1 MRIGLLHH
9 SIHQDTVGRHVA
21 NNRYKPFRIVKRF
34 LSSKE
39 GEIITTF
46 AHEMIS
52 INNLTFEIGSRALYD
67 EANWHIKPGDKT
79 GLIGANGTGK
89 STLLKLIVGEYAP
102 TSGTISMAKDL
113 KIGYLNQDLLSY
125 HSEKSILHVAMEAFE
140 RQNQLHTEIDNLL
153 RKLETDYSDDIL
165 NKLSDKQMEFE
176 ALDGY
181 NIEFR
186 AHEIL
191 AGLGFSEEERKRP
204 LATFSGGWRMR
215 VMLARILL
223 QTPDILLLDEPTNH
237 LDLPSIK
244 WLETYLQAFEGSIV
258 IVSHDRYF
266 LDRIINKTVESRR
279 GKLTL
284 YAGNYSFYLEE
295 KSLREEIQSNQF
307 KNQQAKIK
315 QEERLIERFRS
326 KASKAKMVQSRIK
339 ALDKMEKVEEVDD
352 DNPVVNFSFK
362 FSKPSGR
369 HVVTL
374 ENISKRYPN
383 IEILENTDGLIEK
396 GDKIALIGANGK
408 GKSTLLRIVADADQ
422 EFEGTS
428 TKGHNVSQTFFA
440 QHQLEALHLENS
452 LLQELQA
459 YAPRHSETELRSILG
474 CFLFTG
480 DDVFKKIKVLSG
492 GEKSR
497 VALAKALTADANF
510 LVLDEPT
517 NHLDMASV
525 NILIQALQQYEG
537 TLIVVSHDRYFLDHV
552 ANKIWFIE
560 NKEIKE
566 YPGTYEEYETWNS
579 KRVIKPQPDKK
590 EEKKVPAPKKEKV
603 SSTENEQRNLL
614 QKKNKELSNLE
625 KTISEKETEV
635 KSLEVAL
642 ADEKVYADAE
652 KLKEKTRSYNS
663 TKAELT
669 ALQKTWES
677 LAEEIM
683 ELEGSID

>member
-1 MRIGLLHH
+1 MWY
-9 SIHQDTVGRHVA
+9 IHLSCYKGR
-21 NNRYKPFRIVKRF
+21 
-34 LSSKE
+34 KE
-39 GEIITTF
+39 AEIITTF
-46 AHEMIS
+46 VIEMIS
-52 INNLTFEIGSRALYD
+52 INNLTFEIGSRALYED
-67 EANWHIKPGDKT
+67 ANWHIKPGDKV

-89 STLLKLIVGEYAP
+89 STLLRLIVGQYTP

-125 HSEKSILHVAMEAFE
+125 HSDKSILHVAMEAFE
-140 RQNQLHTEIDNLL
+140 RQNQLHTEIENLL
-153 RKLETDYSDDIL
+153 KKLESDYSDEIL

-191 AGLGFSEEERKRP
+191 AGLGFSEEEQKRP

-237 LDLPSIK
+237 MDLPSIK
-244 WLETYLQAFEGSIV
+244 WLENYLQAFEGAIV

-266 LDRIINKTVESRR
+266 LDRIIKKTVESRK

-295 KSLREEIQSNQF
+295 KALRNEIQAGQF

-315 QEERLIERFRS
+315 QEEKLIERFRA
-326 KASKAKMVQSRIK
+326 KASKAKMAQSRIK
-339 ALDKMEKVEEVDD
+339 ALERMERVDDVDD
-352 DNPVVNFSFK
+352 DNPEVNFSFK

-374 ENISKRYPN
+374 ENISKSYPN
-383 IEILENTDGLIEK
+383 LEILRNTNGLIEK

-408 GKSTLLRIVADADQ
+408 GKSTLLRIVAEDDQ
-422 EFEGTS
+422 NFEGKAI
-428 TKGHNVSQTFFA
+428 KGHNVSQTFFA

-452 LLQELQA
+452 ILQELQA
-459 YAPRHSETELRSILG
+459 FAPKHTETELRSILG

-537 TLIVVSHDRYFLDHV
+537 TFIVVSHDRYFLDNI

-566 YPGTYEEYETWNS
+566 YPGTYKEYEEWNS
-579 KRVIKPQPDKK
+579 KRIVKPEIK
-590 EEKKVPAPKKEKV
+590 EEKKSVKQEPKKQTTNPSDDTKKIL
-603 SSTENEQRNLL
+603 QR
-614 QKKNKELSNLE
+614 KNKELSQLE
-625 KTISEKETEV
+625 QEISEKEVEV
-635 KSLEVAL
+635 KKLELIL
-642 ADEKVYADAE
+642 AQEEVYSDPQ
-652 KLKEKTRSYNS
+652 KLQDCTRNYNS
-663 TKAELT
+663 TKAEFDQ
-669 ALQKTWES
+669 LQEKWEK

-683 ELEGSID
+683 ELES

>member
-1 MRIGLLHH
+1 
-9 SIHQDTVGRHVA
+9 
-21 NNRYKPFRIVKRF
+21 
-34 LSSKE
+34 
-39 GEIITTF
+39 
-46 AHEMIS
+46 MIS
-52 INNLTFEIGSRALYD
+52 INNLTFEIGARALYD
-67 EANWHIKPGDKT
+67 DANWHIKPGDKV

-89 STLLKLIVGEYAP
+89 STLLKIIVGEYTP

-125 HSEKSILHVAMEAFE
+125 HSEKNIVQVAMEAFE
-140 RQNQLHTEIDNLL
+140 RQNQLHEEIENLL
-153 RKLETDYSDDIL
+153 QKLETDYSDDIL

-176 ALDGY
+176 TLDGY

-186 AHEIL
+186 ANEIL
-191 AGLGFSEEERKRP
+191 AGLGFSEEEQKRP

-237 LDLPSIK
+237 MDLPSIK
-244 WLETYLQAFEGSIV
+244 WLENYLGAFEGAIV

-266 LDRIINKTVESRR
+266 LDRIINKTVESRK

-295 KSLREEIQSNQF
+295 KSLREELQGNQF

-315 QEERLIERFRS
+315 QEEKLIERFRS

-339 ALDKMEKVEEVDD
+339 ALDRMEKISDVDD
-352 DNPVVNFSFK
+352 DNPEVNFSFK

-374 ENISKRYPN
+374 ENISKSYPN
-383 IEILENTDGLIEK
+383 IEILRNADGLIEK

-408 GKSTLLRIVADADQ
+408 GKSTLLRIVADDDT
-422 EFEGTS
+422 EFTGS
-428 TKGHNVSQTFFA
+428 SVKGHNVSQTFFA

-452 LLQELQA
+452 ILQELQNF
-459 YAPRHSETELRSILG
+459 APKHTETEIRSILG

-552 ANKIWFIE
+552 ANKIWYIE
-560 NKEIKE
+560 DKDIKE
-566 YPGTYEEYETWNS
+566 YPGTYQEYEAWNS
-579 KRVIKPQPDKK
+579 KRTLKPASSEKK
-590 EEKKVPAPKKEKV
+590 EEKPKSEKKVKPALTSDSKV
-603 SSTENEQRNLL
+603 QL
-614 QKKNKELSNLE
+614 QKKNKELAQLE
-625 KTISEKETEV
+625 AEIATAEKEVTQLESVLAREEV
-635 KSLEVAL
+635 FS
-642 ADEKVYADAE
+642 DAE
-652 KLKEKTRSYNS
+652 KLKMTTREYNS
-663 TKAELT
+663 SKAAWEH
-669 ALQKTWES
+669 LQTRWEQ

-683 ELEGSID
+683 ELES

>member
-1 MRIGLLHH
+1 
-9 SIHQDTVGRHVA
+9 
-21 NNRYKPFRIVKRF
+21 
-34 LSSKE
+34 
-39 GEIITTF
+39 
-46 AHEMIS
+46 MIS

-67 EANWHIKPGDKT
+67 EANWHIKPGDKV

-89 STLLKLIVGEYAP
+89 STLLRLIVGQYTP

-140 RQNQLHTEIDNLL
+140 RQNQLHTEIENLL
-153 RKLETDYSDDIL
+153 KKLETDYSDEIL
-165 NKLSDKQMEFE
+165 NKLSDKQTEFE

-191 AGLGFSEEERKRP
+191 AGLGFSEEEQKRP

-223 QTPDILLLDEPTNH
+223 QAPDILLLDEPTNH
-237 LDLPSIK
+237 MDLPSIK
-244 WLETYLQAFEGSIV
+244 WLENYLQTFEGAIV

-266 LDRIINKTVESRR
+266 LDRIIKKTVESRK

-295 KSLREEIQSNQF
+295 KALRNEIQAGQF

-315 QEERLIERFRS
+315 QEERLIERFRA
-326 KASKAKMVQSRIK
+326 KASKAKMAQSRIK
-339 ALDKMEKVEEVDD
+339 ALERMDRVEDVDD
-352 DNPVVNFSFK
+352 DNPEVNFSFK

-374 ENISKRYPN
+374 ENISKSYPN
-383 IEILENTDGLIEK
+383 LEILRNTSALIEK

-408 GKSTLLRIVADADQ
+408 GKSTLLRIVADDDKN
-422 EFEGTS
+422 FEGVV

-452 LLQELQA
+452 IIAEMQA
-459 YAPRHSETELRSILG
+459 FAPKHSETELRSILG

-480 DDVFKKIKVLSG
+480 DDAFKKIKVLSG

-537 TLIVVSHDRYFLDHV
+537 TFIVVSHDRYFLDNI

-566 YPGTYEEYETWNS
+566 YPGTYQEYEEWNA
-579 KRVIKPQPDKK
+579 KRVIKPEVR
-590 EEKKVPAPKKEKV
+590 EEKKVVKEEPKKQKQAP
-603 SSTENEQRNLL
+603 SDDTKRLL
-614 QKKNKELSNLE
+614 LKKNKELAQLE
-625 KTISEKETEV
+625 GQIADKEQEV
-635 KSLEVAL
+635 KKLEAHL
-642 ADEKVYADAE
+642 ASEDVYSDAF
-652 KLKEKTRSYNS
+652 KLQEATRNYNS
-663 TKAELT
+663 AKAEFDQ
-669 ALQKTWES
+669 LQQNWEA

-683 ELEGSID
+683 ELEG

>member
-1 MRIGLLHH
+1 
-9 SIHQDTVGRHVA
+9 
-21 NNRYKPFRIVKRF
+21 
-34 LSSKE
+34 
-39 GEIITTF
+39 
-46 AHEMIS
+46 MIS

-67 EANWHIKPGDKT
+67 EANWHIKPGDKA

-113 KIGYLNQDLLSY
+113 KLGYLNQDLLSY

-140 RQNQLHTEIDNLL
+140 RQNQLHTEIENLL
-153 RKLETDYSDDIL
+153 KKLETDYSDEIL
-165 NKLSDKQMEFE
+165 NKLSDKQTEFE

-181 NIEFR
+181 SIEFR

-191 AGLGFSEEERKRP
+191 AGLGFSEEEQKRP

-223 QTPDILLLDEPTNH
+223 QAPDILLLDEPTNH

-244 WLETYLQAFEGSIV
+244 WLETYLQSFEGAIV

-266 LDRIINKTVESRR
+266 LDRIINKTVESRK

-295 KSLREEIQSNQF
+295 KSLREEIQGNQY

-339 ALDKMEKVEEVDD
+339 ALDRMEKVDEVDD
-352 DNPVVNFSFK
+352 DNPEVNFSFK

-369 HVVTL
+369 HVVTM
-374 ENISKRYPN
+374 ENISKSYPN
-383 IEILENTDGLIEK
+383 VEILENTNGLIEK

-408 GKSTLLRIVADADQ
+408 GKSTLLRIVADADS
-422 EFEGTS
+422 EFEGKS
-428 TKGHNVSQTFFA
+428 IKGHNVSQTFFA

-452 LLQELQA
+452 ILQELVA
-459 YAPRHSETELRSILG
+459 FAPKHTETELRSILG
-474 CFLFTG
+474 SFLFTG

-525 NILIQALQQYEG
+525 NILIQAMQQYEG
-537 TLIVVSHDRYFLDHV
+537 TLIVVSHDRYFLEHV

-560 NKEIKE
+560 DKEIKE
-566 YPGTYEEYETWNS
+566 YPGTYQEYEEWNS
-579 KRVIKPQPDKK
+579 KRVIKPEAKQEKKPK
-590 EEKKVPAPKKEKV
+590 EEPKKEKAAP
-603 SSTENEQRNLL
+603 SEDTKRII
-614 QKKNKELSNLE
+614 QKKNKELSTLE
-625 KTISEKETEV
+625 EKIESQESLVKQLETELAKEEIYSDAVKLQEHTRNYNSEKA
-635 KSLEVAL
+635 KLEG
-642 ADEKVYADAE
+642 
-652 KLKEKTRSYNS
+652 
-663 TKAELT
+663 
-669 ALQKTWES
+669 LQQDWEA

-683 ELEGSID
+683 NLED

>member
-1 MRIGLLHH
+1 
-9 SIHQDTVGRHVA
+9 
-21 NNRYKPFRIVKRF
+21 
-34 LSSKE
+34 
-39 GEIITTF
+39 
-46 AHEMIS
+46 MIS

-67 EANWHIKPGDKT
+67 EANWHIKPGDKV
-79 GLIGANGTGK
+79 GLIGANGAGK
-89 STLLKLIVGEYAP
+89 STLLRLIVGQYKP
-102 TSGTISMAKDL
+102 TSGSISMAKDL

-125 HSEKSILHVAMEAFE
+125 HSDKSIVHVAMEAFE
-140 RQNQLHTEIDNLL
+140 RQNQLHLEIENLL
-153 RKLETDYSDDIL
+153 KSLETDYSDDIL

-191 AGLGFSEEERKRP
+191 AGLGFSEEEQKRP

-237 LDLPSIK
+237 MDLPSIK
-244 WLETYLQAFEGSIV
+244 WLENYLQAFDGAIV

-266 LDRIINKTVESRR
+266 LDRIIKKTVESRK

-284 YAGNYSFYLEE
+284 YAGNYSYYLEE
-295 KSLREEIQSNQF
+295 KSLRNEIQAGQF

-315 QEERLIERFRS
+315 QEERLIERFRA
-326 KASKAKMVQSRIK
+326 KASKAKMAQSRIK
-339 ALDKMEKVEEVDD
+339 ALDRMERVDDVDD
-352 DNPVVNFSFK
+352 DNPEVNFSFK

-374 ENISKRYPN
+374 ENISKSYPN
-383 IEILENTDGLIEK
+383 LEILRNTEAIIEK

-408 GKSTLLRIVADADQ
+408 GKSTLLRIVAQDDKN
-422 EFEGTS
+422 FEGTV
-428 TKGHNVSQTFFA
+428 TQGHNVSQTFFA

-452 LLQELQA
+452 IIAEMQA
-459 YAPRHSETELRSILG
+459 FAPKHTETELRSILG

-480 DDVFKKIKVLSG
+480 DDAFKKIKVLSG

-537 TLIVVSHDRYFLDHV
+537 TVIVVSHDRYFLDNI

-560 NKEIKE
+560 DKEIKE
-566 YPGTYEEYETWNS
+566 YPGTYEEYEVWNS
-579 KRVIKPQPDKK
+579 KRVQKTVV
-590 EEKKVPAPKKEKV
+590 EKKVIKEEPKKEKKAAP
-603 SSTENEQRNLL
+603 TDDNKKLIL
-614 QKKNKELSNLE
+614 KKNKELAQLE
-625 KTISEKETEV
+625 QQIALKEADV
-635 KSLEVAL
+635 KELEIRL
-642 ADEKVYADAE
+642 ADEEIYSDAT
-652 KLKEKTRSYNS
+652 KLQDTTRKYNS
-663 TKAELT
+663 TKAEYQQ
-669 ALQKTWES
+669 LQNDWEKI
-677 LAEEIM
+677 AEEII
-683 ELEGSID
+683 ELES

>member
-1 MRIGLLHH
+1 
-9 SIHQDTVGRHVA
+9 
-21 NNRYKPFRIVKRF
+21 
-34 LSSKE
+34 
-39 GEIITTF
+39 
-46 AHEMIS
+46 MIS

-67 EANWHIKPGDKT
+67 EANWHIKPGDKV

-89 STLLKLIVGEYAP
+89 STLLRLIVGQYTP

-125 HSEKSILHVAMEAFE
+125 HSEKSILYVAMEAFE
-140 RQNQLHTEIDNLL
+140 RQNQLHTEIEQLL
-153 RKLETDYSDDIL
+153 EKLETDYSDDIL

-181 NIEFR
+181 NLEFR

-191 AGLGFSEEERKRP
+191 AGLGFSEEEQRRP

-237 LDLPSIK
+237 MDLPSIK
-244 WLETYLQAFEGSIV
+244 WLENYLQAFEGAIV

-266 LDRIINKTVESRR
+266 LDRIIKKTVESRK

-284 YAGNYSFYLEE
+284 YAGNYSYYIEE
-295 KSLREEIQSNQF
+295 KALRGEIQSGQF

-315 QEERLIERFRS
+315 QEERLIERFRA
-326 KASKAKMVQSRIK
+326 KASKAKMAQSRIK
-339 ALDKMEKVEEVDD
+339 ALDKMERIDDVDD
-352 DNPVVNFSFK
+352 DNPTVNFSFK

-374 ENISKRYPN
+374 EDVSKAYPN
-383 IEILENTDGLIEK
+383 LEILANTSGIIEK

-408 GKSTLLRIVADADQ
+408 GKSTLLRIVAGADL
-422 EFEGTS
+422 EFEG
-428 TKGHNVSQTFFA
+428 KAEHGHNVSQTFFA

-452 LLQELQA
+452 IIAEMQTF
-459 YAPRHSETELRSILG
+459 APKHSETELRSILG

-480 DDVFKKIKVLSG
+480 DDAFKKIKVLSG

-510 LVLDEPT
+510 LALDEPT
-517 NHLDMASV
+517 NHLDMQSV
-525 NILIQALQQYEG
+525 NILIQALQQFEG
-537 TLIVVSHDRYFLDHV
+537 TLIVVSHDRYFLDNV
-552 ANKIWFIE
+552 ANKIWYIE
-560 NKEIKE
+560 DKEIKQ
-566 YPGTYEEYETWNS
+566 YPGTYQEYEEWNAS
-579 KRVIKPQPDKK
+579 RIVKPETKVVKKVK
-590 EEKKVPAPKKEKV
+590 EEPKKVKAAP
-603 SSTENEQRNLL
+603 TEDKIKTL
-614 QKKNKELSNLE
+614 QKMNKELNALE
-625 KTISEKETEV
+625 LKMQEKESQV
-635 KSLEVAL
+635 KALEIDL
-642 ADEKVYADAE
+642 AKEEIYSNAQ
-652 KLKEKTRSYNS
+652 KLQEHTRNYNS
-663 TKAELT
+663 SKAAYET
-669 ALQKTWES
+669 IQAEWER

-683 ELEGSID
+683 ELEEN